1 MKKFSKFFAVLAM
14 AILAVLSFSCKTD
27 DDDDEKEKLAL
38 LVLASSNSNSSSGET
53 VTSSSGETVTEYTL
67 TFALNGGTLSDG
79 TASTVTFNKNTP
91 AITLPTPTRDS
102 DTFGGWYEDKY
113 LSQKVEGET
122 YAVSEKGADVTL
134 YAKWIIT
141 ATADNIADK
150 IKALSGSS
158 EIKASGEFTAET
170 IYNKVNKVLNSLY
183 ESNTNIFVILD
194 LSNVTGLT
202 ELTYKDSN
210 SYVYGVFGSC
220 DSLTSVTLPKSV
232 TSISKYAFYGCH
244 SLKSVTLPESVTS
257 IGEYAFYYCSRLTSV
272 TLPEGVTSIG
282 EKAFCSCIGLTSVT
296 IPESVTSIGVRAFFD
311 CRSYPSV
318 TFKDTTSNWKCG
330 KEIISGSDL
339 KDASTARK
347 YLCGTYS
354 DKKWTKV
361 TTSN

>member
-38 LVLASSNSNSSSGET
+38 LVLASSNSN
-53 VTSSSGETVTEYTL
+53 SSSGETVTEYTL

-282 EKAFCSCIGLTSVT
+282 EKAFRSCIGLTSVT
-296 IPESVTSIGVRAFFD
+296 IPESVTSIDKYAFSD

-318 TFKDTTSNWKCG
+318 TFKDTTSNWTYG
-330 KEIISGSDL
+330 SGDSATTISASDL
-339 KDASTARK
+339 KDASTAAN
-347 YLCGTYS
+347 YLKSTYS
-354 DKKWTKV
+354 EKKWTKV